1 MTDSRKRY
9 LQVPQGT
16 EGVHLE
22 EAFRHRRIT
31 QELFQL
37 FTQWGYLPVET
48 PVFDFYDIY
57 EPLLRSSA
65 RDVYRLID
73 RDGDLLM
80 LRSDITLFLAK
91 QMGLW
96 LREED
101 LPTRVCYA
109 DTILRHQSA
118 EDISKNEFFQTG
130 AELIGKAGSEADLE
144 ILLLLESIFDK
155 LSVAVSIHLGSHQFL
170 TLALKDFSED
180 ELKTAVTAIRNRE
193 KHELQKMLETRSSAR
208 RAEVITTLFDFIGT
222 RKEFLEEINRY
233 EGILHNEEMEALEY
247 LAEIV
252 EQMELLGYAKDLRID
267 LSEIGAQPYYTGIV
281 FQVYQAGLDDAVA
294 SGGRYDKLLSRFGFD
309 CPSVG
314 FSMMLRKIEDQV
326 AEKFG
331 LPENVVKVEGKT
343 FAEAFR
349 EAQKVR
355 EKGGIAIQ

>member
-1 MTDSRKRY
+1 MIDSRKRY

-22 EAFRHRRIT
+22 EAYRHRRIT
-31 QELFQL
+31 HEMFQL

-57 EPLLRSSA
+57 EPLLRSST

-144 ILLLLESIFDK
+144 ILLLLESIFIK
-155 LSVAVSIHLGSHQFL
+155 LGVNPSVHLGSHQFL
-170 TLALKDFSED
+170 TLALKDFEAE
-180 ELKTAVTAIRNRE
+180 ELKQAVKAIRNRE
-193 KHELQKMLETRSSAR
+193 HRTLMVLLQEHCSDR
-208 RAEVITTLFDFIGT
+208 RAEVLKSLFAFIGT
-222 RKEFLEEINRY
+222 REEFLAEINQY
-233 EGILHNEEMEALEY
+233 EGILHNAEMEALEY
-247 LAEIV
+247 LAELV
-252 EQMELLGYAKDLRID
+252 EEMENLGYAKDMRID
-267 LSEIGAQPYYTGIV
+267 LSEVGAQPYYTGIV
-281 FQVYQAGLDDAVA
+281 FQVYQAGLDDAIA

-314 FSMMLRKIEDQV
+314 FSMMLRKIEDQIGD
-326 AEKFG
+326 EFG
-331 LPENVVKVEGKT
+331 LPENVVKVEGKS

-349 EAQKVR
+349 AAQKVR
-355 EKGGIAIQ
+355 EDGGIAIQ

>member
-1 MTDSRKRY
+1 VTDSRKRY

-22 EAFRHRRIT
+22 EAYRHRRIT
-31 QELFQL
+31 QELNQL

-73 RDGDLLM
+73 REGDLLM

-144 ILLLLESIFDK
+144 VLLLLESIFMK
-155 LSVAVSIHLGSHQFL
+155 LGVASSIHLGSHQFL
-170 TLALKDFSED
+170 TLSLKEFDET
-180 ELKTAVTAIRNRE
+180 ELKEAVQAIRNRE
-193 KHELQKMLETRSSAR
+193 QQKLYSMIEAHASAR
-208 RAEVITTLFDFIGT
+208 RADVITALFSFIGN
-222 RKEFLEEINRY
+222 REEFRREIMRY
-233 EGILHNEEMEALEY
+233 EGILHNEEMESLQY
-247 LAEIV
+247 LAELV
-252 EQMELLGYAKDLRID
+252 EQMEELGYARDVRID
-267 LSEIGAQPYYTGIV
+267 LSEIGTQPYYTGIV

-326 AEKFG
+326 ADKFG
-331 LPENVVKVEGKT
+331 LPEDIVKVEGET

-349 EAQKVR
+349 TAQQIR
-355 EKGGIAIQ
+355 RTGGIAIQ

>member
-1 MTDSRKRY
+1 MIDSRKRY

-22 EAFRHRRIT
+22 EAYRHRRINH
-31 QELFQL
+31 ELFQL

-57 EPLLRSSA
+57 EPLLRSST

-144 ILLLLESIFDK
+144 VLLLLESIFIK
-155 LSVAVSIHLGSHQFL
+155 LGVPASIHLGSHQFL
-170 TLALKDFSED
+170 TLALKDFDED
-180 ELKTAVTAIRNRE
+180 ELKQAVKAIRNRE
-193 KHELQKMLETRSSAR
+193 YHRLRIMLATHCSER
-208 RAEVITTLFDFIGT
+208 RAEVLKSLFAFIGT
-222 RKEFLEEINRY
+222 RAEFLAEINQY
-233 EGILHNEEMEALEY
+233 EGIL
-247 LAEIV
+247 
-252 EQMELLGYAKDLRID
+252 
-267 LSEIGAQPYYTGIV
+267 
-281 FQVYQAGLDDAVA
+281 
-294 SGGRYDKLLSRFGFD
+294 
-309 CPSVG
+309 
-314 FSMMLRKIEDQV
+314 
-326 AEKFG
+326 
-331 LPENVVKVEGKT
+331 
-343 FAEAFR
+343 
-349 EAQKVR
+349 
-355 EKGGIAIQ
+355 

>member
-22 EAFRHRRIT
+22 EAYRHRRIT
-31 QELFQL
+31 QELYQL

-73 RDGDLLM
+73 REGDLLM

-144 ILLLLESIFDK
+144 VLLLLESIFMEIG
-155 LSVAVSIHLGSHQFL
+155 VTTSIHLGSHQFL
-170 TLALKDFSED
+170 TLALKELNET
-180 ELKTAVTAIRNRE
+180 ELKEAVQAIRNRE
-193 KHELQKMLETRSSAR
+193 QQKLHSLIEAHTSPR
-208 RAEVITTLFDFIGT
+208 RADVITALFSFIGN
-222 RKEFLEEINRY
+222 REEFSREILRY
-233 EGILHNEEMEALEY
+233 DAILQNEEMESLQY
-247 LAEIV
+247 LTELV
-252 EQMELLGYAKDLRID
+252 EQMEELGYARDVRID
-267 LSEIGAQPYYTGIV
+267 LSEVGTQPYYTGIV

-314 FSMMLRKIEDQV
+314 FSMMLRKIENQV
-326 AEKFG
+326 AERFG
-331 LPENVVKVEGKT
+331 LPEDIVKVEGKT

-349 EAQKVR
+349 AAQQIR

>member
-1 MTDSRKRY
+1 MIDSRKRY

-22 EAFRHRRIT
+22 EAYRHRRIT
-31 QELFQL
+31 HELFEL
-37 FTQWGYLPVET
+37 FTRWGYLPVET

-57 EPLLRSSA
+57 EPLLRSST

-130 AELIGKAGSEADLE
+130 AELIGKAGREADLE
-144 ILLLLESIFDK
+144 VLLLLESIFINLD
-155 LSVAVSIHLGSHQFL
+155 VNASIHLGSHQFL
-170 TLALKDFSED
+170 TLALKDFGEE
-180 ELKTAVTAIRNRE
+180 ELTQAVKAIRNRE
-193 KHELQKMLETRSSAR
+193 NPSLLSLLKERCSLR
-208 RAEVITTLFDFIGT
+208 RAEVLNSLFGFIGT
-222 RKEFLEEINRY
+222 RREFLAELNRY
-233 EGILHNEEMEALEY
+233 EAVLHNEELEALEY
-247 LAEIV
+247 LAELV
-252 EQMELLGYAKDLRID
+252 EEMEHLGYAKDIRID
-267 LSEIGAQPYYTGIV
+267 LSEVGAQPYYTGIV

-314 FSMMLRKIEDQV
+314 FSMMLRKIEDQLGK
-326 AEKFG
+326 KFG
-331 LPENVVKVEGKT
+331 LPGNVVKVEGET

-349 EAQKVR
+349 AAQKVR
-355 EKGGIAIQ
+355 EDGGTAIQ